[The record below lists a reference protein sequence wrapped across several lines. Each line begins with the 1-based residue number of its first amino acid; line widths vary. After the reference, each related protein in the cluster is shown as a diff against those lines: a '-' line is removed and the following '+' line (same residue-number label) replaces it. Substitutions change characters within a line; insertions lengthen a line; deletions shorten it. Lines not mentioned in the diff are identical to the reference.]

1 MGNGEMDASDCLS
14 YYILTK
20 QFHLVCNLQND
31 LSLQVIYICTYMLHK
46 IPLFHTSIVFNTW

>member
-20 QFHLVCNLQND
+20 LFHLVCNLQND
-31 LSLQVIYICTYMLHK
+31 LSLQVYIYLH
-46 IPLFHTSIVFNTW
+46 IHVAQNTVISYVDRF